1 MSDFQKYNNETKIS
15 VTSTEEIDNVIYYL
29 IEVKIDKIKWVVK
42 HRYKDFSELHESL
55 VNDHGVAKDTLPP
68 KKVIRNKCPNF
79 IEKRRE
85 GLEEYL
91 KNLLVYLQKTMPREF
106 ATFLDMDKYDIL
118 FLLQS
123 MAINF
128 FNNAET
134 YLQNCKSFKFTPLE
148 LYAISQRLPRP
159 CPPLELTETQY
170 DFSHILDFC
179 SQLKDVIIEGSVN
192 QKSFLKTSNII
203 PNELTFEM
211 SVFKN
216 IQKLEVIGIP
226 MGNIYS
232 TGTMRETLRH
242 LCVNNTGAEHIYDI
256 LLPDVVHKQEFT
268 SSHTWKSLTE
278 ADFSYNEIKDID
290 DSIKLMPS
298 VKTLNLVHNKLSDVK
313 KISNL
318 SQLPQLCNLNLSE
331 NHFYSCADLHTSLGN
346 IVCLDL
352 SQNFI
357 SSLSGLSKLYS
368 LESLDVS
375 CNKIT
380 DIKEIVHIGSLPC
393 LENVR
398 ITGNPL
404 SCIVDYRV
412 KVLELFNAR
421 ANDINLDNEKPTVQE
436 LDKVRVLQ
444 ALRIA
449 KEGIAPSFSSNNT
462 SLFPNLVSS
471 GS

>member
-1 MSDFQKYNNETKIS
+1 MLHKYISIFQ
-15 VTSTEEIDNVIYYL
+15 
-29 IEVKIDKIKWVVK
+29 
-42 HRYKDFSELHESL
+42 
-55 VNDHGVAKDTLPP
+55 
-68 KKVIRNKCPNF
+68 
-79 IEKRRE
+79 
-85 GLEEYL
+85 
-91 KNLLVYLQKTMPREF
+91 
-106 ATFLDMDKYDIL
+106 
-118 FLLQS
+118 
-123 MAINF
+123 
-128 FNNAET
+128 
-134 YLQNCKSFKFTPLE
+134 
-148 LYAISQRLPRP
+148 
-159 CPPLELTETQY
+159 
-170 DFSHILDFC
+170 
-179 SQLKDVIIEGSVN
+179 
-192 QKSFLKTSNII
+192 
-203 PNELTFEM
+203 
-211 SVFKN
+211 
-216 IQKLEVIGIP
+216 
-226 MGNIYS
+226 
-232 TGTMRETLRH
+232 
-242 LCVNNTGAEHIYDI
+242 
-256 LLPDVVHKQEFT
+256 
-268 SSHTWKSLTE
+268 TWKSLTE